1 MSWFSKSVSNRQENG
16 NINKTRFLCVCLS
29 VLMVILFLADI
40 LFGSV
45 SISFS
50 DCLKGFAN
58 ENSVSRTILF
68 EIRIP
73 KAIGAILVGVSLSV
87 SGLLMQTFF
96 RNPLAGPYVL
106 GVSSG
111 ASLGVAIFML
121 MIPILGI
128 SVGSSIIQWGCAIF
142 ALGGA
147 VLLFLLILF
156 ASLRLRESV
165 SLLVVGM
172 LLGSVAGAVITILQ
186 NLSDPESVKFFVNW
200 TFGSLSLIG
209 WQQLV
214 VMSMLV
220 VTALVLMF
228 QLLKSLDALLVGE
241 DFAMGVGVDVR
252 RVRIIVV
259 VVTVLLTGG
268 TTAFAGPIGFVGL
281 AVPHVAR
288 LLVQTS
294 IHRQVMPCTF
304 LLGGCV
310 MLLSDILSQLPNNG
324 YIIPIN
330 AITALLGIPV
340 VLWVVYLKHT

>member
-1 MSWFSKSVSNRQENG
+1 MSFLFKQNQWNV
-16 NINKTRFLCVCLS
+16 NKTGVICVFMS
-29 VLMVILFLADI
+29 VLMIILFFVDI

-50 DCLKGFAN
+50 EFLKGLEG
-58 ENSVSRTILF
+58 ENSVAHTIFF

-73 KAIGAILVGVSLSV
+73 KAIGAILVGFSLSV

-111 ASLGVAIFML
+111 ASLGVAVFML
-121 MIPILGI
+121 LVPILGI
-128 SVGSSIIQWGCAIF
+128 SMSSIIVQWGSAIF

-147 VLLFLLILF
+147 VLLFMLILF
-156 ASLRLRESV
+156 ASFRLKESI
-165 SLLVVGM
+165 SLLIVGM

-186 NLSDPESVKFFVNW
+186 NLSDSESVKFFLNW
-200 TFGSLSLIG
+200 TFGSLALIG
-209 WQQLV
+209 WKQLI

-220 VTALVLMF
+220 AVALMLML
-228 QLLKSLDALLVGE
+228 QLLKPLDALLVGE
-241 DFAMGVGVDVR
+241 DFAKGVGVDVR
-252 RVRIIVV
+252 RVRIIVII
-259 VVTVLLTGG
+259 VTVLLTGG
-268 TTAFAGPIGFVGL
+268 ATAFAGPIGFVGL

-294 IHRQVMPCTF
+294 IHRRVMPCTF

-324 YIIPIN
+324 YVIPIN
-330 AITALLGIPV
+330 AITALLGVPV
-340 VLWVVYLKHT
+340 VLWVVYLKRT

>member
-1 MSWFSKSVSNRQENG
+1 MCVLNKQDIE
-16 NINKTRFLCVCLS
+16 NINKTRFVCVFLCF
-29 VLMVILFLADI
+29 LMIILFFTDI

-50 DCLKGFAN
+50 DCLKGFVN
-58 ENSVSRTILF
+58 EDSVSRTIFF

-121 MIPILGI
+121 LIPILGI
-128 SVGSSIIQWGCAIF
+128 SVSSSMIQWGCAIF

-147 VLLFLLILF
+147 VLLFVLILF
-156 ASLRLRESV
+156 ASLRLRESI

-209 WQQLV
+209 WQQLGVMLILFV
-214 VMSMLV
+214 V
-220 VTALVLMF
+220 ALVLML
-228 QLLKSLDALLVGE
+228 QLLKPLDAMLVGE
-241 DFAMGVGVDVR
+241 DFAKGVGVDVR
-252 RVRIIVV
+252 RTRIIVI

-294 IHRQVMPCTF
+294 IHRQVLPCTL
-304 LLGGCV
+304 LLGGCA